1 MMDGDKLL
9 RGAVSVLG
17 ILFLLFA
24 LPVALI
30 DLVLFGVF
38 LTADEDAPK
47 GAGYWRQE
55 ISEELLLNLPE
66 AEVLYEKDTHEFRDG
81 VTAVSMKLC
90 GSLLSEVERGV
101 HWRKLP
107 LHENI
112 KTDWFADEEGN
123 PLAAQVKNGYYL
135 FIDRHRETGDRFDPS
150 ESPSSETLNYTVA
163 IWDQDEGVLY
173 YFAVDT

>member
-1 MMDGDKLL
+1 MEKLL
-9 RGAVSVLG
+9 RGAMSALG
-17 ILFLLFA
+17 ILLLLLI
-24 LPVALI
+24 LPVAFICLG
-30 DLVLFGVF
+30 LFGVF

-55 ISEELLLNLPE
+55 ISDQLLISLPE

-81 VTAVSMKLC
+81 VTAVSMKLR
-90 GSLLSEVERGV
+90 GSLLPEVERAA

-112 KTDWFADEEGN
+112 NTDWFEDEEGN
-123 PLAAQVKNGYYL
+123 PLVARVKNGYYL
-135 FIDRHRETGDRFDPS
+135 FIDRYRETGDRFDPS
-150 ESPSSETLNYTVA
+150 GSPRLETLNYTVA

>member
-1 MMDGDKLL
+1 MDKLF
-9 RGAVSVLG
+9 RGVMSALG
-17 ILFLLFA
+17 ILLLLLMLPVGFVCLLF
-24 LPVALI
+24 
-30 DLVLFGVF
+30 FGVF
-38 LTADEDAPK
+38 LTTDADAP
-47 GAGYWRQE
+47 AEPGYWRQK
-55 ISEELLLNLPE
+55 ISQELLINVPE

-81 VTAVSMKLC
+81 VTAVSLKLR
-90 GSLLSEVERGV
+90 GSLLSEVERGA

-112 KTDWFADEEGN
+112 NTDWFEDEEGN
-123 PLAAQVKNGYYL
+123 SLIAQAENGYYL

-150 ESPSSETLNYTVA
+150 ESPRMETLNYTVA